1 MKIIHCADVHLD
13 SRMLRNLSKEQAK
26 ERRNEILNT
35 FGQMVTYAAKNDVAA
50 IIIAGDLFDTSMIS
64 VTTRNYVR
72 DLIVNNPKIEFY
84 YLQGNHDIDNF
95 LINLQEIPA
104 NLKLFDRKWTGY
116 NVAGSDKVVISGVE
130 LSEKNHKDVYDSL
143 SLDINKYNIVV
154 LHGKAMPTKAVDD
167 YESIGLDKLKN
178 KSIDY
183 LALGHYHSYS
193 EEQLDSR
200 GVYCYSGC
208 LEGRGFD
215 ECGIHGFCLLE
226 VDVAHH
232 KIQDTFVPFAS
243 RRLWEASVDVSVC
256 ASGVDILDAI
266 KETLQEMQVQ
276 TADLVKVCLTGS
288 LPVGVEVDTDLL
300 AMQLSQ
306 IYFYAKV
313 VDHTVPEID
322 YAAYM
327 YDASLKGEFVRL
339 VQAQTDLSD
348 EEKAKIIQTGILAL
362 TGEAFV

>member
-1 MKIIHCADVHLD
+1 M
-13 SRMLRNLSKEQAK
+13 
-26 ERRNEILNT
+26 
-35 FGQMVTYAAKNDVAA
+35 Y
-50 IIIAGDLFDTSMIS
+50 
-64 VTTRNYVR
+64 
-72 DLIVNNPKIEFY
+72 P
-84 YLQGNHDIDNF
+84 
-95 LINLQEIPA
+95 
-104 NLKLFDRKWTGY
+104 
-116 NVAGSDKVVISGVE
+116 
-130 LSEKNHKDVYDSL
+130 
-143 SLDINKYNIVV
+143 
-154 LHGKAMPTKAVDD
+154 
-167 YESIGLDKLKN
+167 
-178 KSIDY
+178 
-183 LALGHYHSYS
+183 
-193 EEQLDSR
+193 
-200 GVYCYSGC
+200 GC
-208 LEGRGFD
+208 LEGSGFD